1 VVSASE
7 QELREELER
16 VQLSRPSLLARA
28 GRLAEEDEG
37 EGIHLSFTDLMAL
50 LLVFF
55 VFFFSLNKPF
65 PLPGEAPSPVHRLSF
80 KLEPGLLESAEAEKT
95 KASLI
100 KRLVSAAPA
109 WADGLV
115 SNELKLRQRALDQIG
130 RSLLLADQTAPTG
143 ADGLVDNE
151 LELNQRAVDQI
162 AQKLLLAD
170 QATPAVGLE
179 SGREKALENL
189 FSDSSSPQIPLETP
203 EISPEDQPESQVDR
217 LLAELE
223 TFKKAWPQMELSV
236 QRQDNS
242 VILTIGDR
250 VTFEEGRAD
259 IKPAFRQMLA
269 RLAETLKQGLSLAR
283 IRIKG
288 HTDSKPIHN
297 DIYPSN
303 WELSG
308 ARAARVARF
317 LIDKGL
323 NPRLIEIAGYSE
335 YQPVA
340 PNSTKGQRAQNR
352 RVEIELST
360 TG

>member
-1 VVSASE
+1 VSASE

-16 VQLSRPSLLARA
+16 AQLSRPSLLAKA
-28 GRLAEEDEG
+28 ARLAEEDGG

-65 PLPGEAPSPVHRLSF
+65 APPEEASSPVHRLSF
-80 KLEPGLLESAEAEKT
+80 KIEPGLLGLAETEKT

-115 SNELKLRQRALDQIG
+115 NNELKLRQRALDQIG
-130 RSLLLADQTAPTG
+130 RNLLLADQTAP
-143 ADGLVDNE
+143 AWVDGVVDNE
-151 LELNQRAVDQI
+151 LELRQQIVDQI
-162 AQKLLLAD
+162 AYNLLLAEETSPVVD
-170 QATPAVGLE
+170 LE
-179 SGREKALENL
+179 SGREKVLENL
-189 FSDSSSPQIPLETP
+189 FSDASSPQTPLETP
-203 EISPEDQPESQVDR
+203 EVSPEDQPESQVDR

-250 VTFEEGRAD
+250 VTFEEGQAG
-259 IKPAFRQMLA
+259 IKPAFRRVLV
-269 RLAETLKQGLSLAR
+269 RLAETLKQNLPLAR

-335 YQPVA
+335 YQPAA
-340 PNSTKGQRAQNR
+340 PNSTKDQRAQNR
-352 RVEIELST
+352 RVEIELSP